1 MTTRHLLQKI
11 GMLAACALAA
21 AACSEDEI
29 ISSQGFDSNVIGFG
43 VTTATDAPD
52 TLSRAPQAEETPVVL
67 LGKDKQDTLY
77 LHTSITENRSVPAP
91 QKASTR
97 GVPVN
102 NGNFAS
108 VCKSF
113 GVTAYTEDGALFI
126 NDKEVTPSGDKWT
139 TEETY
144 FWPEGTLHFYAHAPY
159 NNNNITIKNSEKQIS
174 FSHTVPDEA
183 TAQPDILFAYKA
195 CSKAQST
202 GGTVPLEFYHAL
214 AGVKFVASDITAGT
228 IIQSIT
234 LKNLYGAGSCTY
246 TYNEEA
252 PEGTEKGTFAW
263 TPSGDKKDFKETLNV
278 KSTGETEQAITTPQA
293 TFMMIPQDL
302 TGVTVEVAVQTADGQ
317 NYTLTG
323 SLAKTGKWEAGKIY
337 TYYISTESINWEYVF
352 TVTPSITFALGET
365 KKTYNVTSYRQRK
378 GDPNNKKEPVA
389 WSAEYVSGTETDMD
403 PEGGGTSDIAKDN
416 VLSKFTYNGNGAA
429 SETPTP
435 YDIEVLATTLHTTY
449 DGDEKLQKA
458 TPKGSPTDPYDLST
472 HNENGGSISETT
484 ANCYVVNAP
493 GTYKLPLV
501 YGNAIVNGS
510 TNSPAYQGFKDYQN
524 NTINSPNITGAD
536 NATLVWSDGFY
547 MFKDIKLDGN
557 YLVFTINA
565 DFMQQANAVLAVRD
579 NVGRIMWSW
588 HIWVTERDVYNTTHT
603 VDDYFDSSKKYY
615 MMQCNLGWVD
625 GKMVYYNQ
633 RDLDFKFTQQ
643 GSGKTDEM
651 KVTQTGYE
659 FDYKDVGSTYYQWGR
674 KDPLVALRNW
684 KSYLPEECR
693 LHETGDPK
701 YAYKYT
707 PDNVTIG
714 ESIQNPNV
722 FYVREGGSGL
732 AANWCNENIADLW
745 DANREHITADDDMK
759 NITTSVKTIYDPS
772 PRGFK
777 VPVPRAFSVF
787 VNGEY
792 EADGNEKHGTL
803 NGYLFEDE
811 VHNKYRVYPQKD
823 KKGEEIPFTATGQ
836 RADLSGVLEAY
847 ENGGPNMAMAGGL
860 WSLYGVYYWTCISLN
875 KTTAYT
881 LVIRKD
887 SPSGITAYS
896 FGFNGTKT
904 MARPVRPFK
913 ERL

>member
-1 MTTRHLLQKI
+1 MTTKHLLQKI

-302 TGVTVEVAVQTADGQ
+302 TSVTVEVAVQTADGQ

-352 TVTPSITFALGET
+352 EVTPSITFALGET

-378 GDPNNKKEPVA
+378 GDTNNKKEPVA

-458 TPKGSPTDPYDLST
+458 TPKGSSESPYDLST
-472 HNENGGSISETT
+472 EGGAQTT

-493 GTYKLPLV
+493 GTYELPLV

-510 TNSPAYQGFKDYQN
+510 TNTQAYQGFKDYKDQP
-524 NTINSPNITGAD
+524 INGPEITGAYD
-536 NATLVWSDGFY
+536 ATLVWSDGFY
-547 MFKDIKLDGN
+547 MFKDIQLSADKK

-579 NVGRIMWSW
+579 NAGRIMWSW
-588 HIWVTERDVYNTTHT
+588 HIWVTERPVYTEIHTLQDLFNGSNTY
-603 VDDYFDSSKKYY
+603 VL
-615 MMQCNLGWVD
+615 MQCNLGWVD

-633 RDLDFKFTQQ
+633 RDLTFRFTQA
-643 GSGKTDEM
+643 GSGKTAEL
-651 KVTQTGYE
+651 KVTQKGET

-674 KDPLVALRNW
+674 KDPLVALKNW
-684 KSYLPEECR
+684 DSYRYEDYR
-693 LHETGDPK
+693 LHETGDPN
-701 YAYKYT
+701 YVYRYET
-707 PDNVTIG
+707 GPTSIG
-714 ESIQNPNV
+714 EAIQHPNV
-722 FYVREGGSGL
+722 FYTRGTTGG
-732 AANWCNENIADLW
+732 ADW
-745 DANREHITADDDMK
+745 NSDHITTLWNADGGTLES
-759 NITTSVKTIYDPS
+759 TTSVKTIYDPS

-777 VPVPRAFSVF
+777 VPMPRAFAVW
-787 VNGEY
+787 VNGHKGDESTKG
-792 EADGNEKHGTL
+792 EL
-803 NGYLFEDE
+803 NGYVFKDD
-811 VHNKYRVYPQKD
+811 VHNKYRVYPQD
-823 KKGEEIPFTATGQ
+823 NGVGNVIPLTATGQ
-836 RADLSGVLEAY
+836 RADIGGRLEVY
-847 ENGGPNMAMAGGL
+847 EQDRPLKAEVGGL
-860 WSLYGVYYWTCISLN
+860 WSLYGVYYWTCVRIDDTS
-875 KTTAYT
+875 AYT

-887 SPSGITAYS
+887 YPSGVEVYS
-896 FGFNGTKT
+896 YGFAGTKT
-904 MARPVRPFK
+904 MARPVRPIAD
-913 ERL
+913 R

>member
-1 MTTRHLLQKI
+1 MNTKDLLQKT
-11 GMLAACALAA
+11 GMLAVLALALA
-21 AACSEDEI
+21 SCSEDELI
-29 ISSQGFDSNVIGFG
+29 NRKGAASNAISFGIASPTHTTDSL
-43 VTTATDAPD
+43 P
-52 TLSRAPQAEETPVVL
+52 SRSPQAEEPPLLL
-67 LGKDKQDTLY
+67 LGEGKRDTLY

-323 SLAKTGKWEAGKIY
+323 SLAKTGVWEAGKIY

-352 TVTPSITFALGET
+352 EVTPSITFALGET
-365 KKTYNVTSYRQRK
+365 QKTYNVTSYRYRK
-378 GDPNNKKEPVA
+378 GDPNNTREAVA
-389 WSAEYVSGTETDMD
+389 WSAEYVKGTETDMDMD

-429 SETPTP
+429 SETPTS

-458 TPKGSPTDPYDLST
+458 TPKGSSESPYDLST
-472 HNENGGSISETT
+472 EGGAQTT

-493 GTYKLPLV
+493 GTYELPLV

-510 TNSPAYQGFKDYQN
+510 TNTQAYQGFKDYKDQP
-524 NTINSPNITGAD
+524 INGPEITGAYD
-536 NATLVWSDGFY
+536 ATLVWSDGFY
-547 MFKDIKLDGN
+547 MFKDIQLSADKK

-579 NVGRIMWSW
+579 NAGHIMWSW

-651 KVTQTGYE
+651 KVTQKGYA

-684 KSYLPEECR
+684 KSYLPEEYR

-732 AANWCNENIADLW
+732 AANWCKDDIADLW
-745 DANREHITADDDMK
+745 DVNRGHITADGDMI

-787 VNGEY
+787 VNGGY
-792 EADGNEKHGTL
+792 TADGSAGNNGTL
-803 NGYLFEDE
+803 NGFRVDDE

-823 KKGEEIPFTATGQ
+823 GKETVIPFTATGQ
-836 RADLSGVLEAY
+836 RADLSGRLEAY
-847 ENGGPNMAMAGGL
+847 ENGGPKMAQAGGL

-875 KTTAYT
+875 KITAYT
-881 LVIRKD
+881 LVIRQD
-887 SPSGITAYS
+887 WPSGITAYS

-913 ERL
+913 E